1 MGATPCTHSGLLA
14 CPVFFLLLQLHQ
26 TVARRSRVVYRFL
39 CSDNGCGA
47 AVLALPIMNT
57 HGVDFTDPTALTE
70 QLEGMLGLTM
80 LPLKLARRIG
90 AKEYVEMYKILPEL
104 WHLEVE
110 VRPPAGQMSIK
121 GTNHRY

>member
-1 MGATPCTHSGLLA
+1 
-14 CPVFFLLLQLHQ
+14 
-26 TVARRSRVVYRFL
+26 
-39 CSDNGCGA
+39 
-47 AVLALPIMNT
+47 MNT

>member
-1 MGATPCTHSGLLA
+1 
-14 CPVFFLLLQLHQ
+14 
-26 TVARRSRVVYRFL
+26 
-39 CSDNGCGA
+39 
-47 AVLALPIMNT
+47 MNT

-70 QLEGMLGLTM
+70 QLEGMLGFTT

-110 VRPPAGQMSIK
+110 ARPPAGQMSIK